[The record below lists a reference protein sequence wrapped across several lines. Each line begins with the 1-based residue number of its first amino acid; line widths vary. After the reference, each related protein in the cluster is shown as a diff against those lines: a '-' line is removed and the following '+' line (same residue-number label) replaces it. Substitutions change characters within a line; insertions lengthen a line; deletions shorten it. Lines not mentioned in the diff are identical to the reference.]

1 MEKSK
6 TDSADGVG
14 WIKCVLEAKTSSIVE
29 LEGGIKVSQANMK
42 TLDSTQ
48 KRKEKLREKVAKL
61 ENALELEMRSR
72 MFKIEPQNF
81 SPVVTMKP
89 HHMASAKV

>member
-14 WIKCVLEAKTSSIVE
+14 WVKCVLEAKTSSIVE

-48 KRKEKLREKVAKL
+48 KRKEKTEG
-61 ENALELEMRSR
+61 ESS
-72 MFKIEPQNF
+72 KIGKCIRARDKIPYVQN
-81 SPVVTMKP
+81 
-89 HHMASAKV
+89 